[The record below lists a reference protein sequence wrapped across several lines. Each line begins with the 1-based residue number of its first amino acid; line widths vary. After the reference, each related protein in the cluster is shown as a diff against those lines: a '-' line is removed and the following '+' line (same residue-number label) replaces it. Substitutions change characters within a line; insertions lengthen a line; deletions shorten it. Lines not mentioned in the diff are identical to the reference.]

1 MQILPSYKEF
11 CRLSLSYPV
20 IPVYAVVPA
29 DLETPVSVYHKLVG
43 DEPGFMLESADTN
56 GSFGRFSFIG
66 AQPFAVLTAKARST
80 EVVQDNGATTI
91 DMPPLKAMEQFISRY
106 RMPDLDGLPPFSGG
120 GAGYFA
126 YEAAGT
132 FERIKGLQI
141 PEDMIL
147 AQFMFCRTIAAVD
160 HFTNSTV
167 VIYLAELGPG
177 INVEDA
183 YRNAQQEII
192 RTAEKINS
200 TATVAY
206 FPESKAAGKASR
218 LAGDTAGEKAYV
230 AAVDKAKEHIFAG
243 DIFQVVLSQP
253 FQSPLAAHPFTVYR
267 RLRRLNPSPYM
278 FYINFGRRK
287 LVGAS
292 PEMLVR
298 VTDGMVETCPIAGT
312 RPRGRNDKEDETLAA
327 ELLDDVKE
335 RAEHAMLVDLGRND
349 LGRVSV
355 PGTVKVT
362 QMMKVEKFSHVMH
375 LVSKVNG
382 RLKPECSPVDALAA
396 CFPAGTVSGAPKVRA
411 MEIIHELE
419 GDYRGPYAGATGY
432 FDFRGNMDTCITIR
446 TMAVDDDTCTVRA
459 GAGIVADSVPDREY
473 REVLHKASALFEVIN
488 GGGTE

>member
-1 MQILPSYKEF
+1 MQVHPSYEEF
-11 CRLSLSYPV
+11 CRLGLSYNI
-20 IPVYAVVPA
+20 IPVYAILPA

-43 DEPGFMLESADTN
+43 EAPGFMLESADTN

-66 AQPFAVLTAKARST
+66 SQPFAVLTARAHCT
-80 EVVQDNGATTI
+80 EVTQEGRTTSI
-91 DMPPLKAMEQFISRY
+91 NMQPLKALENFMSRY
-106 RMPDLDGLPPFSGG
+106 RMPSLPGLPPFSGG

-126 YEAAGT
+126 YESAGT
-132 FERIKGLQI
+132 FERIKGLKI
-141 PEDMIL
+141 PEDMVL

-167 VIYLAELGPG
+167 VVYLAELGPG
-177 INVEDA
+177 INMEDA
-183 YRNAQQEII
+183 YRNAQQEIV
-192 RTAEKINS
+192 RAAEKINS
-200 TATVAY
+200 TESAMHL
-206 FPESKAAGKASR
+206 PEGIAGVKPNR
-218 LAGDTAGEKAYV
+218 LTGGTTGEKAYV
-230 AAVDKAKEHIFAG
+230 SAVEKAKEHIFAG
-243 DIFQVVLSQP
+243 DIFQVVLSQS
-253 FQSPLAAHPFTVYR
+253 FQTALATHPFTVYR

-298 VTDGMVETCPIAGT
+298 VTDGIVETCPIAGT
-312 RPRGRNDKEDETLAA
+312 RPRGRNDKEDEVLAA

-349 LGRVSV
+349 IGRVSV

-375 LVSKVNG
+375 MVSRVNG

-446 TMAVDDDTCTVRA
+446 TMVVDDDTCTVRA

-473 REVLHKASALFEVIN
+473 REVLHKASALFEVVN
-488 GGGTE
+488 GGGL

>member
-1 MQILPSYKEF
+1 LKIVPSYEEF
-11 CRLSLSYPV
+11 RRLGLSHNM
-20 IPVYAVVPA
+20 IPVYAVLPA

-43 DEPGFMLESADTN
+43 DDPGYMLESADTN

-66 AQPFAVLTAKARST
+66 AQPFAVLTARATHT
-80 EVVQDNGATTI
+80 EVMQEGGTTGI
-91 DMPPLKAMEQFISRY
+91 DLPPLKALEEFMSRY
-106 RMPDLDGLPPFSGG
+106 RMPELPGLPPFSGG

-126 YEAAGT
+126 YESVGT
-132 FERIKGLQI
+132 FERIKGLTI
-141 PEDMIL
+141 PEDMVL
-147 AQFMFCRTIAAVD
+147 AQFMFCRMIAAVD

-167 VIYLAELGPG
+167 MIYLAELGPG
-177 INVEDA
+177 VSMEEA
-183 YRNAQQEII
+183 YNNARQEIL
-192 RTAEKINS
+192 RAAEKINS
-200 TATVAY
+200 APVHL
-206 FPESKAAGKASR
+206 PAAGPAGMKDAG
-218 LAGDTAGEKAYV
+218 LAGGAAGERAYM
-230 AAVDKAKEHIFAG
+230 AAVEKAKEHIVAG
-243 DIFQVVLSQP
+243 DIFQVVLSQS
-253 FQSPLAAHPFTVYR
+253 FQSALATHPFAVYR

-278 FYINFGRRK
+278 FYINFGKRK

-298 VTDGMVETCPIAGT
+298 VTDGTVETCPIAGT
-312 RPRGRNDKEDETLAA
+312 RPRGRDDKEDEALAA
-327 ELLDDVKE
+327 ELLEDVKE

-349 LGRVSV
+349 IGRVSV

-382 RLKPECSPVDALAA
+382 RLKPEYSPADALAA

-446 TMAVDDDTCTVRA
+446 TMVVDGSTCTVRA

-473 REVLHKASALFEVIN
+473 REVLNKASALFEVVN
-488 GGGTE
+488 GGEV